1 MPTRKKR
8 RHRKRKTYKRG
19 GRILKS
25 VQTTSDGYVDLK
37 IMPSTDNKVLLE
49 KDKFVPSVNTPW
61 LLSSNEAKYANNMLF
76 GKKGEVKPKAMF
88 IVLNDE
94 MEKQQADL
102 YYEIVQKLN
111 QVKKDAEN
119 AADAAK
125 AAAEGARTIVNH
137 KAAAQAAAQAAQAA
151 YYKICDTFLLTYFPT
166 PGTVGAAAAPVAPV
180 VAEAA
185 APVVAA
191 VAEAAAPVVAAEIE
205 NLFKKETLWPKV
217 MDNRDFYIPKTLL
230 DTLKNVYK
238 EKLKNVDKENI
249 NQLNEI
255 RQLMYEHRT
264 SIYYL
269 IDDKMVE
276 TFMDAVDNT
285 NKKYSSIYK
294 KGDTTTYDNIRYVI
308 MWILFKIDIMFLT

>member
-102 YYEIVQKLN
+102 YNEIKLKLN
-111 QVKKDAEN
+111 QVKTGAEK
-119 AADAAK
+119 AAEAAAK
-125 AAAEGARTIVNH
+125 AAA
-137 KAAAQAAAQAAQAA
+137 KAASD
-151 YYKICDTFLLTYFPT
+151 KIINKFLQIYFPT
-166 PGTVGAAAAPVAPV
+166 PGTVGAAAAPVAPS
-180 VAEAA
+180 
-185 APVVAA
+185 A
-191 VAEAAAPVVAAEIE
+191 VAEGDKAKEGDKDKKPLIPAEIE

-217 MDNRDFYIPKTLL
+217 MDNRNFYMPKTLL
-230 DTLKNVYK
+230 NTLQNVYK
-238 EKLKNVDKENI
+238 KEI

-264 SIYYL
+264 SIYHL

>member
-25 VQTTSDGYVDLK
+25 VQTTADGYVDSK

-49 KDKFVPSVNTPW
+49 KDKFVPSVKSPW
-61 LLSSNEAKYANNMLF
+61 LLRLNEAKYANNKLF

-102 YYEIVQKLN
+102 YNEIKLKLN
-111 QVKKDAEN
+111 QVKTGAEN

-180 VAEAA
+180 
-185 APVVAA
+185 

-308 MWILFKIDIMFLT
+308 MWILFKIDTTV